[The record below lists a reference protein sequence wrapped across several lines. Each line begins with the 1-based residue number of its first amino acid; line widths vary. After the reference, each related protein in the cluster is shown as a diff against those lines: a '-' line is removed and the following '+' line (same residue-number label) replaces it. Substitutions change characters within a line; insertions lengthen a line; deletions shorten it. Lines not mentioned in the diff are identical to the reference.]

1 VPDADHY
8 LRRAQQALDLDRP
21 ELAVREARSALAIEP
36 EAADAHWLLAT
47 GLHELDPGDPE
58 AELAA
63 RGAVRLDPESV
74 PAVATLGLVLIDL
87 AQLDEAAA
95 HAESVTRLAPE
106 LPFGFALLA
115 QVRQDQGRY
124 QEMLDL
130 ADQVLRLDPDNRDG
144 VHLRVAALLNLGRRA
159 DARMAIEDALARHPE
174 DPRSH
179 TWRGGELLRAGRYAD
194 AERHFREALRLA
206 PSFEPAH
213 DGLDAAK
220 AMLAAAGRAAARAA
234 RRPATRR
241 VGIALLALWLLINVV
256 RAVSRP
262 EEPAPDLSALPG
274 VNSILGTDGGEGGD
288 PAADEPVLTN
298 PPGWTADQDPLGR
311 PVVLLPGLRTERRL
325 TGPAGG
331 DLFVLHDTSGL
342 LGGAGRTSAYP
353 GRAELVL
360 GRDEEA
366 RILLGSAPTKVGGRP
381 ATAFDLRIESRTEPE
396 GVRAREIVVAD
407 GRSLWVVGLRSTPD
421 AFARERAGQDRLVRT
436 WRWP

>member
-124 QEMLDL
+124 KEMLAL

-144 VHLRVAALLNLGRRA
+144 VHLRGGRPAQPRPQGRSQDGHRGRPGPPPRGPALAHLAGRR
-159 DARMAIEDALARHPE
+159 
-174 DPRSH
+174 
-179 TWRGGELLRAGRYAD
+179 
-194 AERHFREALRLA
+194 
-206 PSFEPAH
+206 
-213 DGLDAAK
+213 
-220 AMLAAAGRAAARAA
+220 AAAGRPLRRRRAPLPGGAAA
-234 RRPATRR
+234 
-241 VGIALLALWLLINVV
+241 
-256 RAVSRP
+256 
-262 EEPAPDLSALPG
+262 
-274 VNSILGTDGGEGGD
+274 GTH
-288 PAADEPVLTN
+288 L
-298 PPGWTADQDPLGR
+298 
-311 PVVLLPGLRTERRL
+311 
-325 TGPAGG
+325 
-331 DLFVLHDTSGL
+331 
-342 LGGAGRTSAYP
+342 
-353 GRAELVL
+353 
-360 GRDEEA
+360 
-366 RILLGSAPTKVGGRP
+366 
-381 ATAFDLRIESRTEPE
+381 
-396 GVRAREIVVAD
+396 
-407 GRSLWVVGLRSTPD
+407 
-421 AFARERAGQDRLVRT
+421 RAG
-436 WRWP
+436 P